1 MYMGFFGK
9 EDFLALVLETLI
21 GQNGG
26 TYVCRDGEGRR
37 LMVIFSS

>member
-1 MYMGFFGK
+1 MGFLGK
-9 EDFLALVLETLI
+9 EDYLALVLETLI

-37 LMVIFSS
+37 LMATLSS